1 MAGKLP
7 VIVALLKAVSD
18 LFTKSTT
25 LKTSF
30 TILSKLISNSL
41 YITMRKKN
49 QASQN
54 VGEEKET

>member
-41 YITMRKKN
+41 YITMRNKN